1 MEMNFNGTPA
11 AKEDFDERFNA
22 YREYFEEQLKTVCDS
37 FCKDG
42 AKYSALYDAASYSL
56 EAGGKRI
63 RPVLAFEM
71 CRVCGGNIN
80 DALPAAVAIEMIH
93 TFSLIHDDLPCM
105 DNDDMRRGRPSCH
118 KAHGEAVALL
128 AGDALTAYAG
138 KYICDSEL
146 QDEKKTAMI
155 KELYDRTLGMI
166 EGQTIDIDGNFDT
179 LEDLL
184 AMYRRKTSELLT
196 AACVMGCI
204 AAGADEKKI
213 SAARAYA
220 HDLGLAF
227 QIVDDILDVTST
239 AEELGKPIGSDA
251 QQNKTTSVTLLGLDK
266 AGELAKEY
274 TNGAEK
280 ALSAFDN
287 PEFLY
292 RLTDLLLNRKK

>member
-1 MEMNFNGTPA
+1 MQMNVIGTVKTA
-11 AKEDFDERFNA
+11 EEFDAMFSE
-22 YREYFEEQLKTVCDS
+22 YRAYFEQELKAVCDA
-37 FCKDG
+37 FCDKG
-42 AKYSALYDAASYSL
+42 AKYKALYDAATYSL

-71 CRVCGGNIN
+71 CRVCGGNIS

-138 KYICDSEL
+138 KYICDSDL
-146 QDEKKTAMI
+146 SAVKKSEMI

-166 EGQTIDIDGNFDT
+166 EGQTIDIDGSFDT
-179 LEDLL
+179 LDGLL
-184 AMYRRKTSELLT
+184 SMYRMKTSELLT
-196 AACVMGCI
+196 AASVMGCI
-204 AAGADEKKI
+204 AAGADDEKI

-239 AEELGKPIGSDA
+239 AEELGKPIGSDEE
-251 QQNKTTSVTLLGLDK
+251 QNKTTSVTLLGLDK
-266 AGELAKEY
+266 ARALAKEY
-274 TNGAEK
+274 TEGAEK
-280 ALSAFDN
+280 ALAAFEN
-287 PEFLY
+287 TEFLY

>member
-1 MEMNFNGTPA
+1 MEINANTSCVKG
-11 AKEDFDERFNA
+11 KEFDARFEA
-22 YREYFEEQLKTVCDS
+22 YRHDFESRLKEVCDS
-37 FCKDG
+37 FCDGG
-42 AKYSALYDAASYSL
+42 AKYKALYDAATYSL

-71 CRVCGGNIN
+71 CRVCGGNLS
-80 DALPAAVAIEMIH
+80 DAFPAAIAIEMIH

-105 DNDDMRRGRPSCH
+105 DDDDMRRGRPSCH

-138 KYICDSEL
+138 KYICDSDL
-146 QDEKKTAMI
+146 PADKKSAMI

-166 EGQTIDIDGNFDT
+166 EGQTIDIDGKFDT
-179 LEDLL
+179 LDELL
-184 AMYRRKTSELLT
+184 AMYEMKTSELLT

-204 AAGADEKKI
+204 AAGADEAKI

-220 HDLGLAF
+220 HDVGLAF

-239 AEELGKPIGSDA
+239 VEELGKPIGSDA
-251 QQNKTTSVTLLGLDK
+251 EQNKVTSVTLLGLDGATK
-266 AGELAKEY
+266 LAEKY
-274 TNGAEK
+274 TDGAEK
-280 ALSAFDN
+280 ALSAFEN

-292 RLTDLLLNRKK
+292 RLTDLLLKRKK

>member
-1 MEMNFNGTPA
+1 MDMNVIGTVKTA
-11 AKEDFDERFNA
+11 EEFDAMFGEYHA
-22 YREYFEEQLKTVCDS
+22 YFEQELKAVCDS
-37 FCKDG
+37 FCDKG
-42 AKYSALYDAASYSL
+42 EKYKALYDAATYSL

-71 CRVCGGNIN
+71 CRVCCGDIRN
-80 DALPAAVAIEMIH
+80 ALPAAIAIEMIH

-138 KYICDSEL
+138 KYICDSNL
-146 QDEKKTAMI
+146 PAEKKSAMI

-179 LEDLL
+179 LDGLL
-184 AMYRRKTSELLT
+184 SMYRMKTSELLT

-204 AAGADEKKI
+204 AAGADDEKI

-220 HDLGLAF
+220 HDVGLAF

-239 AEELGKPIGSDA
+239 AEELGKPIGSDEE
-251 QQNKTTSVTLLGLDK
+251 QNKTTSVTLLGLDK
-266 AGELAKEY
+266 ARELAKEY
-274 TNGAEK
+274 TEGAEK
-280 ALSAFDN
+280 ALSAFEN
-287 PEFLY
+287 TEFLY